1 MNKSKLLRV
10 LALVMILSMAFAAV
24 ALADVNPP
32 TLVDGPGDA
41 TSPATSPYL
50 IVELE
55 SPPLAAIQSTTRSKL
70 DMNAPDAQAYISQLQ
85 AEQAAFMAEL
95 QNVLT
100 DASVATFINETGAQ
114 EEATYQI
121 LFNGL
126 SINPGSTDKETA
138 RELISRMDGVKRVS
152 YDLPH
157 ETQLYTST
165 HLINAPMVWN
175 SAAIGGVENA
185 GAGVKVASM
194 DGGLHH
200 EAPMFDGTGYE
211 YPDGFKPNGIGLTQN
226 NNGKIIAS
234 RVYFRSWDPPAP
246 GDENPWP
253 GVNGTPHGTHTGS
266 TAAGNCVDNVTYAGY
281 NVGTICGVAPK
292 AYVMSY
298 RVFYASVTG
307 DGSFYT
313 TEGIAALEDIAK
325 DGADVLNN
333 SWGGGP
339 FSEGGQYDPLDTA
352 LINATKAG
360 IFVSM
365 SAGNAGPGPN
375 TVDHPSDE
383 YISVAASTTSGTLAS
398 GRVNVTAPE
407 PVPADLTN
415 FAFATADFGDPLPI
429 GVINN
434 YSYKTA
440 AAVDPANVTGC
451 EAFPDGAFDGVA
463 AVISRGGCFFA
474 DKVYYAEQAGATFA
488 VIYNNAGDGLIN
500 MACGGDFCDPGE
512 INISSIFIG
521 QTDGEGMVAWYDANG
536 DASQFEFNSI
546 AYQAGN
552 IPDRII
558 SFSSRGPA
566 VGNVLKPD
574 IAAPGVNILAQG
586 YTPGATGEA
595 RHLGYGQASGTSMAS
610 PHVAGSAALLR
621 QLYPS
626 WSNAAIKSALMS
638 TSKYMDI
645 YTVEGAPAQPL
656 DMGAGRLDV
665 GAAMDPGVIL
675 DPPSLSFGNVVTGTQ
690 KSITV
695 NVTSVAD
702 AAETY
707 NLGTIYTGDSFT
719 QTTPLP
725 GFSINPASITLAP
738 GETKSIEV
746 TFDSSQGMGYG
757 DNQGY
762 ITMAGDQGHNAHM
775 PAWARV
781 GYATKAADVL
791 ILDNDFSSIG
801 PLIGEKF
808 YDYTWYYAQALKD
821 LGLTYDV
828 YDVDANFGSA
838 TTIPDAVDLARYDAL
853 IWETGDN
860 YYPDGT
866 FTIPT
871 GPTQLDQ
878 DKLTEYMNGGGTVI
892 AMGQDLAAVFA
903 SDATDDGSF
912 FYNQTLG
919 ANWLQDSISAF
930 GVPTETVKASDVAPV
945 AFSDVKI
952 DLSQPHNYVAS
963 GDLSG
968 DNEVPPVDTGTTG
981 SFSVEYNIDQN
992 VLQYQVTVVPT
1003 TTTPITVTGA
1013 HIHQGA
1019 VGENGDVI
1027 VSLDQDGV
1035 LPVFV
1040 TDTLTL
1046 AGTVTDLTPDQA
1058 TALLGG
1064 NTYINVHTTA
1074 NPTGAIRGQVEP
1086 QGVITQLYVDEIDAT
1101 GTKSPNP
1108 LDQANDAPPS
1118 TTVLVYPGVNN
1129 LRDGG
1134 VAVINRDQ
1142 PTLENPGVVNHG
1154 RAAYASFGLEDMAEG
1169 DGMTTRSELL
1179 GLFLNWATSEAGAAS
1194 LADTTDPGVT
1204 GVTVFTATYGE
1215 PTRAAAA
1222 QAVSYR
1228 WDFGDGSDYVAT
1240 TVNTAEHTYTCG
1252 DNNVYTVRVE
1262 ITDDMGNMAIGGG
1275 DFDVSGSCE
1284 QPTAIDD
1291 EDPTFI
1297 PSESSRIF
1305 LPVITNP

>member
-1 MNKSKLLRV
+1 MNKSKLLQIM
-10 LALVMILSMAFAAV
+10 ALVMILTMAFAAV

-41 TSPATSPYL
+41 PGPATSPYL

-55 SPPLAAIQSTTRSKL
+55 SPPLVAIQANTRSKL

-100 DASVATFINETGAQ
+100 DASVATFINETGA
-114 EEATYQI
+114 EEQATYQI

-126 SINPGSTDKETA
+126 SINPGSMDKETA
-138 RELISRMDGVKRVS
+138 RELISRMDGVKWVA
-152 YDLPH
+152 YDTAH

-165 HLINAPMVWN
+165 YLINAPAVWN
-175 SAAIGGVENA
+175 SPAIGGVENA

-194 DGGLHH
+194 DGGLHKD
-200 EAPMFDGTGYE
+200 APMFDGTGYE

-234 RVYFRSWDPPAP
+234 RTYFRSWDPPAS

-253 GVNGTPHGTHTGS
+253 GVNGTSHGTHTGS

-281 NVGTICGVAPK
+281 NVGTMCGVAPK

-298 RVFYASVTG
+298 RVFYASVSG

-313 TEGIAALEDIAK
+313 TEGLAALEDIAK

-333 SWGGGP
+333 SWGAGP
-339 FSEGGQYDPLDTA
+339 WSEGGQYDPLDTA

-365 SAGNAGPGPN
+365 SAGNSGPGPN
-375 TVDHPSDE
+375 TVDHPSDD
-383 YISVAASTTSGTLAS
+383 YISVAASTTSGTLSS
-398 GRVNVTAPE
+398 GRVSVVEPE
-407 PVPADLTN
+407 PVPDELTN

-429 GVINN
+429 GVVDS

-440 AAVDPANVTGC
+440 AAVDPANTTGC
-451 EAFPDGAFDGVA
+451 EAFPEGAFDGVA

-474 DKVYYAEQAGATFA
+474 DKIYYAEQAGATFA
-488 VIYNNAGDGLIN
+488 IIYNNAGDGLIN

-521 QTDGEGMVAWYDANG
+521 QGDGEGMVGWYAANG

-558 SFSSRGPA
+558 DFSSRGPA
-566 VGNVLKPD
+566 VSNVLKPD

-621 QLYPS
+621 QLHPG
-626 WSNAAIKSALMS
+626 WSNAYIKSALMS

-645 YTVEGAPAQPL
+645 YTMDGSPAQPL

-675 DPPSLSFGNVVTGTQ
+675 DPPSLSFGNVVSGTQ

-707 NLGTIYTGDSFT
+707 TLDTVYTGDSFT
-719 QTTPLP
+719 QTTTLP
-725 GFSINPASITLAP
+725 GFSINPASISLAP
-738 GETKSIEV
+738 GETKSVEV
-746 TFDSSQGMGYG
+746 TFDSTQSMGYG

-781 GYATKAADVL
+781 SYATKAADVL
-791 ILDNDFSSIG
+791 ILDNDFSFIG
-801 PLIGEKF
+801 PFIGVKY
-808 YDYTWYYAQALKD
+808 YDYTWYYAQALED
-821 LGLTYDV
+821 LGLTYDI
-828 YDVDANFGSA
+828 YDVDAHFGSA
-838 TTIPDAVDLARYDAL
+838 TTIPDAATLARYDAL

-860 YYPDGT
+860 YSPDGT

-871 GPTQLDQ
+871 GPTQIDQ
-878 DKLTEYMNGGGTVI
+878 DKLTEYMNNGGTVI
-892 AMGQDLAAVFA
+892 AMGQDLASVFDTA
-903 SDATDDGSF
+903 KTDDLSW
-912 FYNQTLG
+912 FYGTTLG
-919 ANWLQDSISAF
+919 SNWFQDSISAF
-930 GVPTETVKASDVAPV
+930 DVPTETVKASDVAPV

-963 GDLSG
+963 GELSG
-968 DNEVPPVDTGTTG
+968 DNEVPPVATGTTG
-981 SFSVEYNIDQN
+981 DFDFEYNIDQN

-1019 VGENGDVI
+1019 VGENGPAVI
-1027 VSLDQDGV
+1027 SLDQDGI

-1040 TDTLTL
+1040 TDTLTFQGVVGNL
-1046 AGTVTDLTPDQA
+1046 PPEVVEAILT
-1058 TALLGG
+1058 G
-1064 NTYINVHTTA
+1064 NFYVNIHTEA
-1074 NPTGAIRGQVEP
+1074 NPSGEVRGQIEP
-1086 QGVITQLYVDEIDAT
+1086 QGLIQQIYVDEIGAFKI
-1101 GTKSPNP
+1101 KSPNP
-1108 LDQANDAPPS
+1108 IDQANDAPPA
-1118 TTVLVYPGVNN
+1118 TTVLVYPGTNN
-1129 LRDGG
+1129 LMDGG
-1134 VAVINRDQ
+1134 VTVINREQ
-1142 PTLENPGVVNHG
+1142 PALENPGVVNNG
-1154 RAAYASFGLEDMAEG
+1154 RSAYASFGLQDMAES
-1169 DGMTTRSELL
+1169 DDMTTRSEFL
-1179 GLFLNWATSEAGAAS
+1179 GLLLNWANSEAETATI
-1194 LADTTDPGVT
+1194 ADTTDPGVT
-1204 GVTVFTATYGE
+1204 GVTVFTATYGA
-1215 PTRAAAA
+1215 TRAADA

-1228 WDFGDGSDYVAT
+1228 WDFGDGSDYVPT
-1240 TVNTAEHTYTCG
+1240 TGNEAEHTYTCG

-1262 ITDDMGNMAIGGG
+1262 ITDDMGNVAIGSGS
-1275 DFDVSGSCE
+1275 FDVSDTCE
-1284 QPTAIDD
+1284 EPTAIDD

-1297 PSESSRIF
+1297 PNEGSRIF
-1305 LPVITNP
+1305 LPVISNK